1 MDYIGTTET
10 VTEDIA
16 YSNKAIARLG
26 LHNDGYLASETD
38 LGTYRKEERAS
49 SLLWQEKQTKY
60 TIFGGEC
67 TKKESIY
74 NELIQAIQDMS
85 RRNCTYLNKTYD
97 REVKEKWKKSIYT
110 GNDVYNGVNGYKYIQ
125 DHLGYRLVIR
135 DSTINNSENRLNI
148 TLKLENT
155 GFSDIVREKNLEIVI
170 YNGTNTYEYNSNID
184 IRQCKNGNF
193 YNLEISEILQN
204 NVSPG
209 EYDVFI
215 RIKEPN
221 NNKYQIKLA
230 NKDIWNDDIA
240 ANFIDKIY
248 INNVSNYN
256 KETKV
261 ITPIIKFI
269 IVFAIVMFF
278 ALIIYCLNKFVK

>member
-1 MDYIGTTET
+1 M
-10 VTEDIA
+10 
-16 YSNKAIARLG
+16 
-26 LHNDGYLASETD
+26 
-38 LGTYRKEERAS
+38 
-49 SLLWQEKQTKY
+49 
-60 TIFGGEC
+60 
-67 TKKESIY
+67 
-74 NELIQAIQDMS
+74 
-85 RRNCTYLNKTYD
+85 
-97 REVKEKWKKSIYT
+97 
-110 GNDVYNGVNGYKYIQ
+110 
-125 DHLGYRLVIR
+125 
-135 DSTINNSENRLNI
+135 
-148 TLKLENT
+148 
-155 GFSDIVREKNLEIVI
+155 
-170 YNGTNTYEYNSNID
+170 
-184 IRQCKNGNF
+184 
-193 YNLEISEILQN
+193 
-204 NVSPG
+204 SPG